1 MPQTSRTATV
11 PYCCRPPHEQP
22 AATRQRRVSLRLA
35 NGKRNN
41 ADAGRSR
48 WRALLA
54 RARALGVPVHH
65 DPQIA
70 ALLVALRMRDDVPVL
85 LYAAAASV
93 LAAVYDAA
101 EE

>member
-1 MPQTSRTATV
+1 MNAL
-11 PYCCRPPHEQP
+11 PPP
-22 AATRQRRVSLRLA
+22 AQRRVQLRLA
-35 NGKRNN
+35 SGESQLN
-41 ADAGRSR
+41 AMPAEALE
-48 WRALLA
+48 ALLA
-54 RARALGVPVHH
+54 RAKALGIPLHH

-70 ALLVALRMRDDVPVL
+70 ALLAALRLRDDVPTL

>member
-1 MPQTSRTATV
+1 MNTPSPSAL
-11 PYCCRPPHEQP
+11 
-22 AATRQRRVSLRLA
+22 RRVSLRLA
-35 NGKRNN
+35 SGG
-41 ADAGRSR
+41 AEVDAMPPESLEI
-48 WRALLA
+48 LLA
-54 RARALGVPVHH
+54 RAQALGVPLHH

-70 ALLVALRMRDDVPVL
+70 ALLAALRLRDDVPVL

>member
-1 MPQTSRTATV
+1 MNT
-11 PYCCRPPHEQP
+11 PPP
-22 AATRQRRVSLRLA
+22 PPRRVSLRLA
-35 NGKRNN
+35 SGSGEIKPMPPE
-41 ADAGRSR
+41 SLEI
-48 WRALLA
+48 LLA
-54 RARALGVPVHH
+54 RAQAMGVPLHH

-70 ALLVALRMRDDVPVL
+70 ALLAALRLRDDVPVL

>member
-1 MPQTSRTATV
+1 MST
-11 PYCCRPPHEQP
+11 PPP
-22 AATRQRRVSLRLA
+22 AQHKVRLRLA
-35 NGKRNN
+35 NGVDEIK
-41 ADAGRSR
+41 AMPAESLDT
-48 WRALLA
+48 LLA
-54 RARALGVPVHH
+54 RAQALGLPLHH

-70 ALLVALRMRDDVPVL
+70 ALLVALRLRDDVPVL

>member
-1 MPQTSRTATV
+1 MNTPSS
-11 PYCCRPPHEQP
+11 PP
-22 AATRQRRVSLRLA
+22 RRVSLRLA
-35 NGKRNN
+35 SGNGEIK
-41 ADAGRSR
+41 AMPAESLE
-48 WRALLA
+48 AL
-54 RARALGVPVHH
+54 RARAQSLGLPLHH

-70 ALLVALRMRDDVPVL
+70 ALLAALRLRDDVPVL

>member
-1 MPQTSRTATV
+1 MNTPS
-11 PYCCRPPHEQP
+11 PP
-22 AATRQRRVSLRLA
+22 RRVSLRLA
-35 NGKRNN
+35 SGNQAPVR
-41 ADAGRSR
+41 AMPPEALE
-48 WRALLA
+48 ALLA
-54 RARALGVPVHH
+54 RAQALGLPLHH

-70 ALLVALRMRDDVPVL
+70 ALLASLRLRDDVPVL

>member
-1 MPQTSRTATV
+1 MNTPSS
-11 PYCCRPPHEQP
+11 PPP
-22 AATRQRRVSLRLA
+22 RRVSLRLA
-35 NGKRNN
+35 NGSAEIK
-41 ADAGRSR
+41 AMPAESLE
-48 WRALLA
+48 AL
-54 RARALGVPVHH
+54 RARAQSLGLPLHH

-70 ALLVALRMRDDVPVL
+70 ALLVALRLRDDVPAL

>member
-1 MPQTSRTATV
+1 MSA
-11 PYCCRPPHEQP
+11 PPP
-22 AATRQRRVSLRLA
+22 AQRKVSLRLA
-35 NGKRNN
+35 NATNEIRPMP
-41 ADAGRSR
+41 AESLES
-48 WRALLA
+48 LLA
-54 RARALGVPVHH
+54 RAHALGLPLHH

-70 ALLVALRMRDDVPVL
+70 ALLATLRLRDDVPVL

>member
-1 MPQTSRTATV
+1 MNTPEYS
-11 PYCCRPPHEQP
+11 
-22 AATRQRRVSLRLA
+22 RRVTLRLA
-35 NGKRNN
+35 SGGDELKPMP
-41 ADAGRSR
+41 AEALET
-48 WRALLA
+48 LLA
-54 RARALGVPVHH
+54 RAQALGVPLHH

-70 ALLVALRMRDDVPVL
+70 ALLAALRLREDVPVL